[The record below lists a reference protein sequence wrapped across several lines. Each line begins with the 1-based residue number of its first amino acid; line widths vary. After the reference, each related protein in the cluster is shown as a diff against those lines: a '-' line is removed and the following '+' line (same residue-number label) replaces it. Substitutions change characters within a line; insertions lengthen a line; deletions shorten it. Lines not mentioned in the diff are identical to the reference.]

1 MARYYLD
8 CVKELGG
15 VPRIVRGDGGT
26 VNVNVAAMQC
36 FFFRKEGTDSMAG
49 EKSFLYGRSVSNQRI
64 EARWSFLRKNET
76 DW

>member
-1 MARYYLD
+1 MSTLQR
-8 CVKELGG
+8 CSFF
-15 VPRIVRGDGGT
+15 
-26 VNVNVAAMQC
+26 

>member
-1 MARYYLD
+1 MSTLQR
-8 CVKELGG
+8 CSV
-15 VPRIVRGDGGT
+15 
-26 VNVNVAAMQC
+26 